1 MGVSTPLALCRRHF
15 LQVGIAA
22 QRSALGTRP
31 PQWLP
36 MSDWRSSQ
44 RKACGIAT
52 LRATQERHPE
62 GVKG

>member
-1 MGVSTPLALCRRHF
+1 MSQRGLLPKGEASAKGVSTPLALCRRHF

-36 MSDWRSSQ
+36 MSDWRS
-44 RKACGIAT
+44 
-52 LRATQERHPE
+52 
-62 GVKG
+62 